1 VRFDATLWK
10 ERAPAVAAALL
21 FFLANFVYFLA
32 GRAVDAS
39 RAESLSRQRQQA
51 RARGEAAEQTRQ
63 KAAADLAHVQNVRR
77 AAEEF
82 YGRRI
87 GTIDDTVA
95 EVVDEIHK
103 VCRQANVNPH
113 QIGYGVKDR
122 AKMPLKEM
130 TISFAVAGDYG
141 TLRKL
146 LRGFESDPR
155 WVVVRGVQLARRA
168 ETTGQ
173 GDVHLDLATY
183 FYERGEGA
191 PPVEKARSAR

>member
-1 VRFDATLWK
+1 VRLDATLWK
-10 ERAPAVAAALL
+10 DRAPAVAAALL
-21 FFLANFVYFLA
+21 FFIANLVYFLA

-39 RAESLSRQRQQA
+39 RAETLSRQRQQA
-51 RARGEAAEQTRQ
+51 RARGEAAEQSREKTS
-63 KAAADLAHVQNVRR
+63 ADLAHVQNVRK

-95 EVVDEIHK
+95 EVVDEIHR
-103 VCRQANVNPH
+103 VCRRANVNPH

-122 AKMPLKEM
+122 PKMPLKEM

-146 LRGFESDPR
+146 LRGFENDPR

-183 FYERGEGA
+183 FYERGDGA
-191 PPVEKARSAR
+191 SPVEKARSAR

>member
-1 VRFDATLWK
+1 VRFDARLWK
-10 ERAPAVAAALL
+10 DRAPLVAAAVL

-39 RAESLSRQRQQA
+39 RAANLSRERQQA
-51 RARGEAAEQTRQ
+51 RDRGNAAEQARG

-95 EVVDEIHK
+95 QVVDEIHR

-130 TISFAVAGDYG
+130 TIGFAVAGDYG

-146 LRGFESDPR
+146 LRGFENDPR
-155 WVVVRGVQLARRA
+155 WVVVRGVQLARKS

-173 GDVHLDLATY
+173 GNVQLNLATY
-183 FYERGEGA
+183 FYERGDAA
-191 PPVEKARSAR
+191 PAVAKARSAR

>member
-1 VRFDATLWK
+1 MRFDAKLWK
-10 ERAPAVAAALL
+10 DRAPLVAAAVL

-39 RAESLSRQRQQA
+39 RAASLSAQRQQA
-51 RARGEAAEQTRQ
+51 RDRGEAAEQARR
-63 KAAADLAHVQNVRR
+63 KAAADLTHVQNVRK

-95 EVVDEIHK
+95 EVVDEIHR

-130 TISFAVAGDYG
+130 TINFAVAGDYG

-146 LRGFESDPR
+146 LRGFENDPR
-155 WVVVRGVQLARRA
+155 WVVVRGVQLARKS

-173 GDVHLDLATY
+173 GNVQLSLATY
-183 FYERGEGA
+183 FYERGDAA
-191 PPVEKARSAR
+191 PAVAKARSAR

>member
-1 VRFDATLWK
+1 MRFDARLWK
-10 ERAPAVAAALL
+10 DRAPLVAAAVL

-39 RAESLSRQRQQA
+39 RAASLSAQRQQA
-51 RARGEAAEQTRQ
+51 RDRGEAAEQARR
-63 KAAADLAHVQNVRR
+63 KAAADLTHVQNVRK

-95 EVVDEIHK
+95 EVVDEIHR

-130 TISFAVAGDYG
+130 TINFAVAGDYG

-146 LRGFESDPR
+146 LRGFENDPR
-155 WVVVRGVQLARRA
+155 WVVVRGVQLARKS

-173 GDVHLDLATY
+173 GNVQLSLATY
-183 FYERGEGA
+183 FYERGDAA
-191 PPVEKARSAR
+191 PAVAKARSAR

>member
-1 VRFDATLWK
+1 VRFDARLWK
-10 ERAPAVAAALL
+10 DRAPLVAAAVL

-39 RAESLSRQRQQA
+39 RAASLSAQRQQA
-51 RARGEAAEQTRQ
+51 RDRGEAAEQARR
-63 KAAADLAHVQNVRR
+63 KAAADLTHVQNVRK

-95 EVVDEIHK
+95 EVVDEIHR

-130 TISFAVAGDYG
+130 TINFAVAGDYG

-146 LRGFESDPR
+146 LRGFENDPR
-155 WVVVRGVQLARRA
+155 WVVVRGVQLARKS

-173 GDVHLDLATY
+173 GNVQLSLATY
-183 FYERGEGA
+183 FYERGDAA
-191 PPVEKARSAR
+191 PAVAKARSAR

>member
-10 ERAPAVAAALL
+10 DRAPAVAAALL
-21 FFLANFVYFLA
+21 FFIANLVYFLA

-51 RARGEAAEQTRQ
+51 RARGEAAEQARQ
-63 KAAADLAHVQNVRR
+63 KAAADLAHVQNVRK

-146 LRGFESDPR
+146 LRGFENDPR

-183 FYERGEGA
+183 FYEPGDGA
-191 PPVEKARSAR
+191 PPVEKARNAR

>member
-1 VRFDATLWK
+1 
-10 ERAPAVAAALL
+10 
-21 FFLANFVYFLA
+21 VYFLA

-51 RARGEAAEQTRQ
+51 RARGEAAEQARQ
-63 KAAADLAHVQNVRR
+63 KAAADLAHVQNVRK

-146 LRGFESDPR
+146 LRGFENDPR

-183 FYERGEGA
+183 FYEPGDGA
-191 PPVEKARSAR
+191 PPVV

>member
-1 VRFDATLWK
+1 VRFDAKLWK
-10 ERAPAVAAALL
+10 DRAPLVAAAVL

-39 RAESLSRQRQQA
+39 RAASLSAQRQQA
-51 RARGEAAEQTRQ
+51 RDRGEAAEQARR
-63 KAAADLAHVQNVRR
+63 KAAADLTHVQNVRK

-95 EVVDEIHK
+95 EVVDEIHR

-130 TISFAVAGDYG
+130 TINFAVAGDYG

-146 LRGFESDPR
+146 LRGFENDPR
-155 WVVVRGVQLARRA
+155 WVVVRGVQLARKS

-173 GDVHLDLATY
+173 GNVQLSLATY
-183 FYERGEGA
+183 FYERGDAA
-191 PPVEKARSAR
+191 PAVAKARSAR

>member
-1 VRFDATLWK
+1 MRFDAQLWRD
-10 ERAPAVAAALL
+10 RAPIVAAALL

-39 RAESLSRQRQQA
+39 RAQGLERQRQQA
-51 RARGEAAEQTRQ
+51 RARGEAAQQARQ
-63 KAAADLAHVQNVRR
+63 KAAAELAHVQNVRR

-95 EVVDEIHK
+95 QVVDEIHK

-130 TISFAVAGDYG
+130 TINFAVGGDYG

-146 LRGFESDPR
+146 LRGFENDPR
-155 WVVVRGVQLARRA
+155 WVVVRGVQLARKG

-173 GDVHLDLATY
+173 GDVQLSLATY
-183 FYERGEGA
+183 FYERGEVA
-191 PPVEKARSAR
+191 APVEKARSAR

>member
-1 VRFDATLWK
+1 VRFDAKLWK
-10 ERAPAVAAALL
+10 DRAPLVAAAVL

-39 RAESLSRQRQQA
+39 RAASLSAQRQQA
-51 RARGEAAEQTRQ
+51 RDRGEAAEQARR
-63 KAAADLAHVQNVRR
+63 KAAADLTHVQNVRK

-95 EVVDEIHK
+95 EVVDEIHR

-130 TISFAVAGDYG
+130 TINFAVAGDYG

-146 LRGFESDPR
+146 LRGFENDPR
-155 WVVVRGVQLARRA
+155 WVVVRGVQLARKS

-173 GDVHLDLATY
+173 GNVQLSLATY
-183 FYERGEGA
+183 FYERGDA
-191 PPVEKARSAR
+191 ATPVAKARSAR

>member
-10 ERAPAVAAALL
+10 DRAPLVAAAVL

-39 RAESLSRQRQQA
+39 RAASLSAQRQQA
-51 RARGEAAEQTRQ
+51 RDRGEAAEQARR
-63 KAAADLAHVQNVRR
+63 KAAADLTHVQNVRK

-95 EVVDEIHK
+95 EVVDEIHR

-130 TISFAVAGDYG
+130 TINFAVAGDYG

-146 LRGFESDPR
+146 LRGFENDPR
-155 WVVVRGVQLARRA
+155 WVVVRGVQLARKS

-173 GDVHLDLATY
+173 GNVQLSLATY
-183 FYERGEGA
+183 FYERGGTA
-191 PPVEKARSAR
+191 PAVEKARSAR

>member
-10 ERAPAVAAALL
+10 DRAPAVAAALL
-21 FFLANFVYFLA
+21 FFIANFVYFLA

-51 RARGEAAEQTRQ
+51 RARGEAAEQARQ
-63 KAAADLAHVQNVRR
+63 KAAADLAHVQNVRK

-146 LRGFESDPR
+146 LRGFENDPR

-183 FYERGEGA
+183 FYEPGDGA
-191 PPVEKARSAR
+191 PPVEKARNAR

>member
-63 KAAADLAHVQNVRR
+63 KAAADLVHVQNVRK

>member
-1 VRFDATLWK
+1 MKFDATLWK
-10 ERAPAVAAALL
+10 DRAPIVAAALL
-21 FFLANFVYFLA
+21 FFVANFVYFLA

-39 RAESLSRQRQQA
+39 RAESLSRQR
-51 RARGEAAEQTRQ
+51 RAAHDRVEAAEQGRQ
-63 KAAADLAHVQNVRR
+63 KAAADLAHIQNVRR

-87 GTIDDTVA
+87 GTIDDTIA
-95 EVVDEIHK
+95 DVVDEIHK

-130 TISFAVAGDYG
+130 SIGFSVDGNYS

-146 LRGFESDPR
+146 LRGFENDPR
-155 WVVVRGVQLARRA
+155 WVVVRGVQLARKG
-168 ETTGQ
+168 ETTGE

-183 FYERGEGA
+183 FYEGA
-191 PPVEKARSAR
+191 GAVPSVRKARRVR

>member
-1 VRFDATLWK
+1 VKFDSTLWK
-10 ERAPAVAAALL
+10 ERAGIVAVALV
-21 FFLANFVYFLA
+21 FFLANFIYFLA

-39 RAESLSRQRQQA
+39 RTAALARQRKEA
-51 RARGEAAEQTRQ
+51 NERLEAGEESRR
-63 KAAADLAHVQNVRR
+63 KAASDLAHVQNVRH
-77 AAEEF
+77 AAAEF

-87 GTIDDTVA
+87 GTIDDTIA
-95 EVVDEIHK
+95 QVVDEIHN
-103 VCRQANVNPH
+103 VCRRADVNPH
-113 QIGYGVKDR
+113 QIAYGIRDR

-130 TISFAVAGDYG
+130 SIGFAVAGDYG

-155 WVVVRGVQLARRA
+155 WVVVRGVQLTRKG

-183 FYERGEGA
+183 FYEPGSGA
-191 PPVEKARSAR
+191 APLENARRAR

>member
-10 ERAPAVAAALL
+10 DRAPAVAAALL
-21 FFLANFVYFLA
+21 FFIANLVYFLA

-51 RARGEAAEQTRQ
+51 RARGEAAEQARQ
-63 KAAADLAHVQNVRR
+63 KAAADLAHVQNVRK

-146 LRGFESDPR
+146 LRGFENDPR

-183 FYERGEGA
+183 FYERGDGA
-191 PPVEKARSAR
+191 SPVEKARSAR

>member
-1 VRFDATLWK
+1 VRFDASLWK
-10 ERAPAVAAALL
+10 DRAPLVAAAVL

-39 RAESLSRQRQQA
+39 RAANLSAQRQQA
-51 RARGEAAEQTRQ
+51 RQRGEAAEQARR
-63 KAAADLAHVQNVRR
+63 KAAADLAHVQNVRK

-95 EVVDEIHK
+95 EVVDEIHR

-130 TISFAVAGDYG
+130 TINFAVAGDYG

-146 LRGFESDPR
+146 LRGFENDPR
-155 WVVVRGVQLARRA
+155 WVVVRGVQLTRRS

-173 GDVHLDLATY
+173 GNVQLNLATY
-183 FYERGEGA
+183 FYERGDAGPA
-191 PPVEKARSAR
+191 VEKARSAR

>member
-1 VRFDATLWK
+1 MRFDATLWK

-21 FFLANFVYFLA
+21 FFIANFVYFLA

-39 RAESLSRQRQQA
+39 RAENLSRQRQQA

-63 KAAADLAHVQNVRR
+63 KAAADLAHVQNVRK